1 MTLTVSV
8 TINRIPNVNRN
19 NLYLDSKLF
28 NRLQCDLRT
37 TSEIPVR
44 EIFIRNDVDTKA
56 YRMAIWKKKLKFY
69 VKHYHHA
76 DRDLLK
82 GISKMSCQCRT
93 VVLRE
98 PLHMGVSKAFV
109 KKLIRIDVAAGTPVG
124 AVNAAIIVGSKS
136 DHPEEALKN
145 LGWN

>member
-1 MTLTVSV
+1 
-8 TINRIPNVNRN
+8 
-19 NLYLDSKLF
+19 
-28 NRLQCDLRT
+28 
-37 TSEIPVR
+37 
-44 EIFIRNDVDTKA
+44 
-56 YRMAIWKKKLKFY
+56 
-69 VKHYHHA
+69 
-76 DRDLLK
+76 
-82 GISKMSCQCRT
+82 

-124 AVNAAIIVGSKS
+124 AVNAAIIVGNKG